1 MIDFKLFEE
10 NLEKSTQPE
19 FMQEPQ
25 GLLRKSA
32 AVKRWENIG
41 VGKSGD
47 SVGVFA
53 LDDIKDNET
62 IEECHVILVP
72 IDEVKG
78 GVIIDYMFKIDN
90 SLYALALGNGS
101 IYNHRNQPNARW
113 EYDDKKQLVRFVAVR
128 AIKSGEEIYI
138 SYGKDYFATRKQ
150 NMKS

>member
-1 MIDFKLFEE
+1 MINFKIFEA
-10 NLEKSTQPE
+10 NLAAEGPAM
-19 FMQEPQ
+19 MQEPQ

-53 LDDIKDNET
+53 LDDIKDNDT

-78 GVIIDYMFKIDN
+78 TVLMDYMFKIN
-90 SLYALALGNGS
+90 GTLYALAMGNGS

-113 EYDDKKQLVRFVAVR
+113 EYDEKKQLVRFVSVR
-128 AIKSGEEIYI
+128 PIKSGEEIYI
-138 SYGKDYFATRKQ
+138 SYGKDYFSSRKQ